1 MKKTVAAYAR
11 LPKTVTLKTVQ
22 KGSFAIGPMDMST
35 TTTTE
40 VTKIEKG
47 KFSESLF
54 QVPKGYKLVEMP
66 FPKMPAMPASE
77 Q

>member
-1 MKKTVAAYAR
+1 M
-11 LPKTVTLKTVQ
+11 
-22 KGSFAIGPMDMST
+22 

-47 KFSESLF
+47 QFSESLF

-66 FPKMPAMPASE
+66 FPKMPAASVPDR
-77 Q
+77 